1 MSSDLIEP
9 SIDLIK
15 LNQLKNNFDVITE
28 MSKIL
33 MDILLLK
40 QILSHLKV
48 MSITMLL
55 TFH

>member
-33 MDILLLK
+33 MDI
-40 QILSHLKV
+40 QY
-48 MSITMLL
+48 
-55 TFH
+55 